1 MEQKLRITG
10 RERDVICLLANGW
23 SNKQIGQQLGISN
36 YTVRDHVSS
45 MIRKLNVASRVELAV
60 LAVAMKDE
68 W

>member
-1 MEQKLRITG
+1 MKQKLRITG
-10 RERDVICLLANGW
+10 REHDVICLLANGW

-36 YTVRDHVSS
+36 HTVRDHVSS

-60 LAVAMKDE
+60 LAVAMKGE